1 MHIGDK
7 GKEEWSSNAAIWR
20 YSKICAGISSRIK
33 IGVDLT
39 RRPGAD
45 DNISGHTEHF
55 TERRVIRKIK
65 EKIISRS
72 RRGRPHVFEG
82 CNMSRSKEMKTDVAS
97 EGG

>member
-33 IGVDLT
+33 IGVELT

-65 EKIISRS
+65 EKSLAA
-72 RRGRPHVFEG
+72 
-82 CNMSRSKEMKTDVAS
+82 DQ
-97 EGG
+97 

>member
-65 EKIISRS
+65 EKSSAGQGGVGRTCSR
-72 RRGRPHVFEG
+72 
-82 CNMSRSKEMKTDVAS
+82 VAICQDQKK
-97 EGG
+97 

>member
-7 GKEEWSSNAAIWR
+7 GEEEWSSNAAIWR

-65 EKIISRS
+65 EKSLAGQGGVGRTCSRAAIYQDQ
-72 RRGRPHVFEG
+72 
-82 CNMSRSKEMKTDVAS
+82 KK
-97 EGG
+97 